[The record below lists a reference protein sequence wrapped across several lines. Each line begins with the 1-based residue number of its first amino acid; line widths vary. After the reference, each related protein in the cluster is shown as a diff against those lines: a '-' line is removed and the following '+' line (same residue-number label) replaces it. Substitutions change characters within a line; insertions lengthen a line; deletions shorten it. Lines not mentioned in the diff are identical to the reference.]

1 MTNNKY
7 IIDLPNQTLLV
18 SMHADF
24 ELECQF
30 PRLFRNTLDQRVTI
44 SPNSKIVIPVKPK
57 DEIPYGTT
65 IIFDNT
71 VQVLKNKGV
80 LVLLAKSICRIS
92 WEELP
97 LRVMNVKDEP

>member
-1 MTNNKY
+1 MAQ
-7 IIDLPNQTLLV
+7 P
-18 SMHADF
+18 
-24 ELECQF
+24 
-30 PRLFRNTLDQRVTI
+30 LFLTI
-44 SPNSKIVIPVKPK
+44 P
-57 DEIPYGTT
+57 
-65 IIFDNT
+65 